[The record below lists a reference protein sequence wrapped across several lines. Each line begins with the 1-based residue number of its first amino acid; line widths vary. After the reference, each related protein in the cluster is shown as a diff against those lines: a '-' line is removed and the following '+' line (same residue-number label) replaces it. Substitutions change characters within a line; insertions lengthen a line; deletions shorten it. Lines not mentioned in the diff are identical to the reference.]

1 MFIHNMEHRDVVIL
15 NNVKDLALGLGE
27 RLCEM
32 LRMRSA

>member
-15 NNVKDLALGLGE
+15 NNVKDFALGLGE
-27 RLCEM
+27 RLGEM